1 MTRTKRT
8 LACALLAGAAVAS
21 SASLAQVQ
29 RDRAEAKAS
38 RSGNKE
44 VVACVSRI
52 SRYFKADG
60 TQAMRVQFI
69 GENTALSFY
78 PDYMAY
84 VGTVPSLTHAQVQRW
99 EPVLDL
105 LRDAARQRVKV
116 ELTIDGASN
125 KIEAVEV
132 RYHSPC

>member
-1 MTRTKRT
+1 MTRSKRYA
-8 LACALLAGAAVAS
+8 ACALLAVAAVAS
-21 SASLAQVQ
+21 TASLAQVQ
-29 RDRAEAKAS
+29 RERTQAKSS
-38 RSGNKE
+38 RSTDRE

-52 SRYFKADG
+52 SRYFRADG

-69 GENTALSFY
+69 GESTALSFY

-84 VGTVPSLTHAQVQRW
+84 VGTVPTLTHAQVQRW

-105 LRDAARQRVKV
+105 LRDAAKQRVKV
-116 ELTIDGASN
+116 ELRIDGSSN
-125 KIEAVEV
+125 KVESVEV